1 MDSILVNLKNRRA
14 QRGVSLVIALIMLVA
29 MMLTGIA
36 MFRKLGG
43 GAILVG
49 NLTFTSAA
57 INSAEQGSE
66 TARIWLMAQNAGT
79 LAAVQNGY
87 FPASCYTSAAQAVG
101 PVDCTAA
108 GAPPPFNSASFSWN
122 DGSLLVTPDD
132 GAGNEVRYVI
142 HRMCSMAGSLSAMSG
157 LAAQQCVYTTAITT
171 VDHSG
176 TPEIVA
182 SISPLFRITT
192 RVRGPR
198 NTTAYTQ
205 ITMF

>member
-1 MDSILVNLKNRRA
+1 MDSILVNVKSRRV
-14 QRGVSLVIALIMLVA
+14 QRGVSLIISLIMLVA

-66 TARIWLMAQNAGT
+66 SARAWLMAQNSGT

-87 FPASCYTSAAQAVG
+87 FPASCYTSAADAVA

-108 GAPPPFNSASFSWN
+108 GAPQPFDPSSFSWN
-122 DGSLLVTPDD
+122 DSSALITADD

-142 HRMCSMAGSLSAMSG
+142 HRMCSMAGSLSATSG
-157 LAAQQCVYTTAITT
+157 GAAQQCIYSTTTT
-171 VDHSG
+171 VVDHSG
-176 TPEIVA
+176 VPEITT
-182 SISPLFRITT
+182 SISPVFRITS

-198 NTTAYTQ
+198 STTAYTQ